1 MIAVLFAPVPT
12 KRRMAVS
19 APLDT
24 TIEVVTPENIAF
36 DYQLAGPFRRL
47 PAYLIDVAIRLVTFL
62 AIIFLVMMSG
72 MLAGGLFGSGLLPA
86 LGAAV
91 LLILYFL
98 QAWFYG
104 VFFEAYFN
112 GRTPGKWICGLRVI
126 SDDGHPITGMQAL
139 IRNLLRAIDLMPA
152 TTLAA
157 LDPEDSFFAMLPL
170 MTGMVGLVTMLSTR
184 RLQRLGDLAAGT
196 MVVMDE
202 RNWTLPVARVDDLR
216 VPALSSFV
224 PADYRATPTM
234 AKALANYAE
243 RRLYLSPPRRREI
256 ARHLAVPLLDRF
268 EFRRDVDPDL
278 LLYAIY
284 YRTFLADGVAE
295 APQLGSLSGFSPLAK
310 DAQFQDATAA
320 HTTAA
325 AATQPSATHTA
336 ATQPSADHATALSPE
351 DRS

>member
-1 MIAVLFAPVPT
+1 
-12 KRRMAVS
+12 MAVS

-47 PAYLIDVAIRLVTFL
+47 PAYLIDVAIRMSTFICLV
-62 AIIFLVMMSG
+62 LVI
-72 MLAGGLFGSGLLPA
+72 MLSSSLLGGLSGSAILPA
-86 LGAAV
+86 LAV
-91 LLILYFL
+91 ATLLVLYFL
-98 QAWFYG
+98 QSWFYG
-104 VFFEAYFN
+104 IFFETYFN
-112 GRTPGKWICGLRVI
+112 GRTPGKWVCGLRVI

-152 TTLAA
+152 ATLVA
-157 LDPEDSFFAMLPL
+157 LDPESPFGVIPL
-170 MTGMVGLVTMLSTR
+170 MTGMVGLVTMMATR

-216 VPALSSFV
+216 VPALASFV
-224 PADYRATPTM
+224 PAEYRATPSM

-256 ARHLAVPLLDRF
+256 ARHLAVPLIERF
-268 EFRRDVDPDL
+268 DFRRDVDPDL
-278 LLYAIY
+278 LLYALY
-284 YRTFLADGVAE
+284 YRTFLTDGINE
-295 APQLGSLSGFSPLAK
+295 PSELGVLSGFSPLAK
-310 DAQFQDATAA
+310 DAHFQEPTAA
-320 HTTAA
+320 
-325 AATQPSATHTA
+325 S
-336 ATQPSADHATALSPE
+336 SVSLE

>member
-1 MIAVLFAPVPT
+1 
-12 KRRMAVS
+12 MAIS

-47 PAYLIDVAIRLVTFL
+47 PAYVIDVAIRIITFICLVL
-62 AIIFLVMMSG
+62 LI
-72 MLAGGLFGSGLLPA
+72 MLGAALLGGLGGGAILPA
-86 LGAAV
+86 LGVAL

-98 QAWFYG
+98 QSWFYG

-152 TTLAA
+152 TTLTA
-157 LDPEDSFFAMLPL
+157 LDPENPYVMVPL
-170 MTGMVGLVTMLSTR
+170 MTGMVGLFTMMATR

-216 VPALSSFV
+216 VPALASFI

-234 AKALANYAE
+234 AKALASYAE
-243 RRLYLSPPRRREI
+243 RRMYLSPARRREI
-256 ARHLAVPLLDRF
+256 ARHLAVPLIDRF

-278 LLYAIY
+278 LLYALY
-284 YRTFLADGVAE
+284 YRTYLADGISE
-295 APQLGSLSGFSPLAK
+295 PPELGPLSGFSPLAK
-310 DAQFQDATAA
+310 DALPSSVSPPEPTLDPQPPRDSPDYSS
-320 HTTAA
+320 
-325 AATQPSATHTA
+325 AAT
-336 ATQPSADHATALSPE
+336 
-351 DRS
+351 R